1 MGDRIAPG
9 SPLIL
14 DLERAHGVPVRDDGL
29 ESGAHRAY
37 DNDPVYLKRM
47 EMAND
52 LCSWLKRYLWRFT
65 GMSPRNLQAYLDWY
79 VYQARDRWDQTAR
92 AVRHVLMAERH
103 TAAWGRCGKSRYL
116 THCITNHPV
125 IHQFT
130 QHHIGPASCIWRRI
144 APRLFCK
151 HRVMYEAARAL
162 SFSKRS
168 FRLSGSCNFS

>member
-1 MGDRIAPG
+1 MGSRMLPG
-9 SPLIL
+9 SLPIH
-14 DLERAHGVPVRDDGL
+14 DLEKAHNALVRDGGF
-29 ESGAHRAY
+29 ESEAHRA
-37 DNDPVYLKRM
+37 DVNDPVYLERM

-92 AVRHVLMAERH
+92 VVHHILMAERL

-130 QHHIGPASCIWRRI
+130 QHHIGPVNFIWR
-144 APRLFCK
+144 
-151 HRVMYEAARAL
+151 
-162 SFSKRS
+162 
-168 FRLSGSCNFS
+168 